1 MSAREGFQATTWERA
16 AAMCAG
22 RLSAPLASLQ
32 REFHAKADEDQPR

>member
-16 AAMCAG
+16 AAMRG
-22 RLSAPLASLQ
+22 PPERPLASLQ